1 LNRKHI
7 DICQECE
14 YRGRQ
19 EEQTDVKWTFPKLGR
34 ENKKSTKPAKAKG
47 KRRKENAI
55 VRYFRQTWAE
65 LKKVH
70 WPNRQEAMNLSMI
83 VLAAT
88 VALSAFLGLV
98 DWLSALFFSLLVKS
112 AG

>member
-1 LNRKHI
+1 
-7 DICQECE
+7 
-14 YRGRQ
+14 
-19 EEQTDVKWTFPKLGR
+19 VKWTFPKLGR
-34 ENKKSTKPAKAKG
+34 EKTKATKPAKAKS
-47 KRRKENAI
+47 KRRKENAV

-70 WPNRQEAMNLSMI
+70 WPDRREATNLSMI
-83 VLAAT
+83 VLTAT

-98 DWLSALFFSLLVKS
+98 DWLAALFFSLIVKS